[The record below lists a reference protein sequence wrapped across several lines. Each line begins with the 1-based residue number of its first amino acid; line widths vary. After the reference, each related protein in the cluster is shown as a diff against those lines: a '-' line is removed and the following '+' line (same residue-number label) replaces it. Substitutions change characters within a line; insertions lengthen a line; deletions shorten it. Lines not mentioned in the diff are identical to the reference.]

1 MIVVDE
7 LTKRYGK
14 EGDAAVDRVSF
25 TIEAGDFVGYA
36 GPNGAG
42 KSTTIKMMTG
52 ILEPTSGTVLVDGLV
67 PSRQRRE
74 LNQRTGVVFGQR
86 TQLWWDLPLRESF
99 ELTRRMYGQD
109 AADHA
114 RRRDRL
120 ADLLT
125 LGPLMGAPVR
135 TLSLGQRMRAE
146 LAVAV
151 TPRPKILFLDEPT
164 IGLDVEAKA
173 EVRRFLTELNVVDG
187 TTILLTTHDVDDLVA
202 LCRRLM
208 IIDHGRVISD
218 GTVDDLRRRYGT
230 IRQLVV
236 DLAEAGTIDIDGAKV
251 IRQEDRTV
259 WLQFSRDAITA
270 PDLIAAVMAAH
281 EIIDLSL
288 EPPDLEDII
297 RRIYRGET

>member
-1 MIVVDE
+1 MIVVDD
-7 LTKRYGK
+7 LTKCYGK
-14 EGDAAVDRVSF
+14 ADAAAVDHVSF
-25 TIEAGDFVGYA
+25 SIDAGDFVGYA

-86 TQLWWDLPLRESF
+86 TQLWWDLPLGESF

-109 AADHA
+109 ATEHA
-114 RRRDRL
+114 RHRDRL
-120 ADLLT
+120 VDLLA

-151 TPRPKILFLDEPT
+151 TPRPKVLFLDEPT
-164 IGLDVEAKA
+164 IGLDIDAKA
-173 EVRRFLTELNVVDG
+173 EVRRFLAELNTTDG

-218 GTVDDLRRRYGT
+218 GTVDDLRQRHGT
-230 IRQLVV
+230 VRQLVV
-236 DLAEAGTIDIDGAKV
+236 DLAEADTIDIAGAQV
-251 IRQEDRTV
+251 VRQEDRKV

-270 PDLIAAVMAAH
+270 PDLIAQVMAAH
-281 EIIDLSL
+281 DIIDLSL

-297 RRIYRGET
+297 RRIYRGES

>member
-1 MIVVDE
+1 MIVVDG

-14 EGDAAVDRVSF
+14 ADEAAVDHVSF
-25 TIEAGDFVGYA
+25 TIDAGDFVGYA

-52 ILEPTSGTVLVDGLV
+52 ILEPTEGKVTVDGLV
-67 PSRQRRE
+67 PSKQRRQ

-86 TQLWWDLPLRESF
+86 TQLWWDLPLADSF
-99 ELTRRMYGQD
+99 ELTRRMYDQD
-109 AADHA
+109 PIEHTGHRDH
-114 RRRDRL
+114 L
-120 ADLLT
+120 VDLLA
-125 LGPLMGAPVR
+125 LGPLLSAPVR

-151 TPRPKILFLDEPT
+151 TPRPRVLFLDEPT
-164 IGLDVEAKA
+164 IGLDVDAKA
-173 EVRRFLTELNVVDG
+173 EVRGFLAELNATEG

-208 IIDHGRVISD
+208 IIDHGKVISD
-218 GTVDDLRRRYGT
+218 GTVDELRTRYGT

-236 DLAEAGTIDIDGAKV
+236 DLVRPGTIEVEGARV
-251 IRQEDRTV
+251 VRQEGRKV
-259 WLQFSRDAITA
+259 WIQFSRDEVTA
-270 PDLIAAVMAAH
+270 PDLISRVMEAH
-281 EIIDLSL
+281 EILDLSL

-297 RRIYRGET
+297 RRIYRGEA